1 MADFR
6 NLNLTFEQKKNI
18 VSSIRMSYVKK
29 EGAKKRKVDT
39 NAGLSVGDMK
49 DMYSLEEDGL
59 EIVEMEESEEE
70 EKEEEVRKMFELVQH
85 HIALICITYV
95 THSLTHS

>member
-1 MADFR
+1 
-6 NLNLTFEQKKNI
+6 
-18 VSSIRMSYVKK
+18 MSYVKK

-59 EIVEMEESEEE
+59 EIVEMDESEENAFA
-70 EKEEEVRKMFELVQH
+70 KHLFKVVSGVLNGAYRVVQDSPD
-85 HIALICITYV
+85 YV
-95 THSLTHS
+95 SQGAANHSVMLCPRV

>member
-1 MADFR
+1 
-6 NLNLTFEQKKNI
+6 
-18 VSSIRMSYVKK
+18 MSYVKK

-59 EIVEMEESEEE
+59 EIVEMDESEDE
-70 EKEEEVRKMFELVQH
+70 EKVEEEVRNMFELVQH
-85 HIALICITYV
+85 HITLICITYV
-95 THSLTHS
+95 THSLTQS